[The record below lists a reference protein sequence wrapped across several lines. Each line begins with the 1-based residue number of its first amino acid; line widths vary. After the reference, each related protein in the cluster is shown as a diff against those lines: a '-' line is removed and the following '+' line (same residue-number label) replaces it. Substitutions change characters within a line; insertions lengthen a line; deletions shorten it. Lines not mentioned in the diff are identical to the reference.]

1 MEIKRGNTV
10 VCDVYLKDNSYT
22 VEEIMGEDTLTLNF
36 LSRNV
41 VNLQINDYIDFEG
54 TKYKVRH
61 NEKVTKRETSLGW
74 EYTVQFYSSR
84 YDLLDAEF
92 FLHGTPERKKNF
104 DYYTGTARDW
114 LTLFVKNMNRTG
126 SGWVAGSCIE
136 SRMIT
141 LSFKDKKVGTVLDE
155 LIKELDTE
163 YWISGQTINI
173 GRREYSSNGL
183 VLAQGEGMGF
193 TELEVSAVDDTPPV
207 TVLYP
212 YGSDKNLGPD
222 YGADY
227 LLLPDGLLSI
237 EKNVE
242 KYGRIE
248 KSMQFDHI
256 FPKGEFAVTEKIDD
270 YTLRASGMDFNLTDC
285 LLDGVEVIVT
295 FQDGG
300 LAGYDLAIVEDSWDN
315 DLKQFKLKQNDQENA
330 LKVPGDINFSVGDKF
345 ILTGLKMPQS
355 YRDNASLQLQEE
367 AQAWLDGKCEKRIQ
381 LRGKCDEIVFRL
393 QNIFIACGQMVGVY
407 SEQLD
412 IDREIRVTKIKRY
425 IEKDGTPSY
434 RYELTLSDFLES
446 NGFKD
451 LVDDVNKVP
460 EEIEDAVKP
469 VREHTKRS
477 WRDVMETLG
486 MMFDP
491 EGDYFTEL
499 IKPLAVHTAQL
510 IVGTNS
516 QQMELI
522 GMKFIPNADNDA
534 NYFKNTTGKLVHF
547 TVSEE
552 IREWA
557 IPAASFRLNNSLAYY
572 VYAKC
577 PKEGTNGSIY
587 VSERQIKLEDETGF
601 YHFWVGVLNTPEDG
615 VRSWLPNYGY
625 TEIAGQTIT
634 TGLIKDRLARLVID
648 LVNARIT
655 AINGATI
662 EGKVTFTSGTSGYN
676 NITDKPDLSVYG
688 TKDLLNSIKD
698 NLQNQLDGKIDTYYQ
713 SSNPWN
719 SWPSGTEPG
728 HVGDMWYN
736 TSTGVLQTY
745 IGPSSNIWRDIV
757 DPAAVEAARAAAT
770 AADVKADSK
779 RRVFTSTP
787 RPPYDVGDQWITY
800 GTTGGSMFICKTS
813 RSAGSSYNPSD
824 WQKADIDGNTQV
836 TIDRGI
842 VTAYGFLTFG
852 STAGMRAD
860 GPIRLWCGGTKDNP
874 TFQVSNAG
882 EVMAK
887 TAIRLQNNMA
897 GLTGVGTAAT
907 SVRFWAGSS
916 TPESAPFRVTQ
927 NGMAYMSGGK
937 IGYFEIMNNR
947 LVWEGRD
954 YFGDTSRTIK
964 LGYGSNN
971 DGLVDVAFGAST
983 QGRFGVKAVGRAPG
997 SAAIYGSSK
1006 STQSYPTDSSVWAAW
1021 FDGYMFS
1028 DGYFTRSPKGN
1039 VRGGLKGAYRIDNS
1053 DTWFVFDN
1061 GIAVACTK
1069 PRSVDLNTDNF

>member
-22 VEEIMGEDTLTLNF
+22 VEEIMGEDTLILNF

-41 VNLQINDYIDFEG
+41 VELQINDYIDFEG

-155 LIKELDTE
+155 LIKELNTE

-227 LLLPDGLLSI
+227 LLLPDGRLSI

-270 YTLRASGMDFNLTDC
+270 YTLRAAGMDFNLTDC

-300 LAGYDLAIVEDSWDN
+300 LAGYDLAIVEDSWEN

-577 PKEGTNGSIY
+577 PKEGGNGSIY
-587 VSERQIKLEDETGF
+587 VSERQIKLEDETGY
-601 YHFWVGVLNTPEDG
+601 YHFWVGVLNTPEEG

-634 TGLIKDRLARLVID
+634 TGLIKDKLARLVID
-648 LVNARIT
+648 LVNAKIT
-655 AINGATI
+655 ADNGATI
-662 EGKVTFTSGTSGYN
+662 EGKVTFKSGTSGYN
-676 NITDKPDLSVYG
+676 NITDRP
-688 TKDLLNSIKD
+688 
-698 NLQNQLDGKIDTYYQ
+698 NLQPLYDGVNDALTDAENASNAANNAQL
-713 SSNPWN
+713 
-719 SWPSGTEPG
+719 
-728 HVGDMWYN
+728 
-736 TSTGVLQTY
+736 
-745 IGPSSNIWRDIV
+745 
-757 DPAAVEAARAAAT
+757 T
-770 AADVKADSK
+770 ANNKA
-779 RRVFTSTP
+779 RVFYQTTAPTSGMRTNDLWVDGENIY
-787 RPPYDVGDQWITY
+787 RYSGSKWVLASKYDNTITEIN
-800 GTTGGSMFICKTS
+800 GGLITTGAI
-813 RSAGSSYNPSD
+813 A
-824 WQKADIDGNTQV
+824 
-836 TIDRGI
+836 
-842 VTAYGFLTFG
+842 FG
-852 STAGMRAD
+852 STGGMSAS
-860 GPIRLWCGGTKDNP
+860 GTIRIWSGGTAGAKGQPPTDP
-874 TFQVSNAG
+874 TFSVDSSGNVISNGTITANDAILLRNGQAG
-882 EVMAK
+882 
-887 TAIRLQNNMA
+887 I
-897 GLTGVGTAAT
+897 TGYGT
-907 SVRFWAGSS
+907 SNSSIRFWAGGLV
-916 TPESAPFRVTQ
+916 PESADFRVDQSGDVNVRMLNAISLNGGTSNFSSIYLTDKSWNNNYVNLFAAREAQGMEIQRTYQGILGNIGKFIVMKYNPDATAYREISFFVRHFKSDASWVFRTCVKASFLPTLTQ
-927 NGMAYMSGGK
+927 IND
-937 IGYFEIMNNR
+937 
-947 LVWEGRD
+947 L
-954 YFGDTSRTIK
+954 DTSGTK
-964 LGYGSNN
+964 YNVKWDSAT
-971 DGLVDVAFGAST
+971 GLLY
-983 QGRFGVKAVGRAPG
+983 
-997 SAAIYGSSK
+997 IE
-1006 STQSYPTDSSVWAAW
+1006 
-1021 FDGYMFS
+1021 
-1028 DGYFTRSPKGN
+1028 
-1039 VRGGLKGAYRIDNS
+1039 
-1053 DTWFVFDN
+1053 
-1061 GIAVACTK
+1061 
-1069 PRSVDLNTDNF
+1069 